1 MQNENIHKRGR
12 YSAESKEKV
21 ALEALSGAKTH
32 VRIAPEYG
40 ISSDLVKDRKKQA
53 RKVLGECFRRG
64 GRKMRW
70 RRRMSALPT
79 LNDFWG
85 RGSSSLI
92 GCQKNKGVG
101 TVAQRR
107 QLLDKEGDVPSR
119 KRQCDLL
126 GLSRSSTYYKKRQT
140 KEKAGVKKAIEKLY
154 EEDATLGRRRMPVML
169 QRRYGIKI
177 GEKKCER
184 LKKQLGLRTLY
195 PHRNTSV
202 PTPRAGKG
210 PYLLKDVEIKEVD
223 QVWVS
228 DITYIQIE
236 QRNYYLCVVMD
247 WDSRFVLG
255 WSMGRKMDA
264 GLCLQAL
271 EMALKSGR
279 RPRIFNTDQGSQY
292 SSEDWQSAIRAEGI
306 QISMDGKGRWADNIV
321 MERFWRTY
329 KHEFFLQRGSG
340 SLEEAMEM
348 TAEWLEYYNKER
360 LRCARAAEPALQNRA
375 KNGLTSEVIG

>member
-1 MQNENIHKRGR
+1 MPLR
-12 YSAESKEKV
+12 
-21 ALEALSGAKTH
+21 
-32 VRIAPEYG
+32 
-40 ISSDLVKDRKKQA
+40 
-53 RKVLGECFRRG
+53 
-64 GRKMRW
+64 
-70 RRRMSALPT
+70 
-79 LNDFWG
+79 
-85 RGSSSLI
+85 
-92 GCQKNKGVG
+92 
-101 TVAQRR
+101 
-107 QLLDKEGDVPSR
+107 
-119 KRQCDLL
+119 
-126 GLSRSSTYYKKRQT
+126 KKRQT
-140 KEKAGVKKAIEKLY
+140 KEEAGVKKAMEKLY
-154 EEDATLGRRRMPVML
+154 AEDATLGRRSMPVML

-195 PHRNTSV
+195 PHRNTSA
-202 PTPRAGKG
+202 PNPRAGKE
-210 PYLLKDVEIKEVD
+210 PYLLKEVEIKGVD

-292 SSEDWQSAIRAEGI
+292 SSEDWQTAIRAEGI

-329 KHEFFLQRGSG
+329 KHEFFLQRAPR

-348 TAEWLEYYNKER
+348 TAEWLGYYNKER
-360 LRCARAAEPALQNRA
+360 PHSALGYRSPEMYRETAESPMAANFWRDFFAPAQLAALRAAPSLRSGRSAYATKSRQKWIDIR
-375 KNGLTSEVIG
+375 GYRMI